1 MLEITTMNKGPIPPE
16 LCDDRRQF
24 LVGFGRTPSVDRL
37 VRAEKRG
44 GTIVVDDGDFFT
56 TTAMPLPIGSR
67 SKLRS
72 SSHDARRQSRRA
84 D

>member
-16 LCDDRRQF
+16 LCGDRRLF

-44 GTIVVDDGDFFT
+44 GTTVVDDGDFFT
-56 TTAMPLPIGSR
+56 ING
-67 SKLRS
+67 
-72 SSHDARRQSRRA
+72 DAVTYWIEVKVKEQQS
-84 D
+84 